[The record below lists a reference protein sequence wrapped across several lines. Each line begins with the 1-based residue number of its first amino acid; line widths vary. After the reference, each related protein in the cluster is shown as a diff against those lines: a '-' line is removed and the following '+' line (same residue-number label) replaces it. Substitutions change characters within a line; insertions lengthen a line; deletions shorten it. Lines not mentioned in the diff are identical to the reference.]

1 MYTTQQYKS
10 TWRYILEIILMTYI
24 LLYFYHSVQYNT
36 MQYNT
41 QVINPWPVKKAMW
54 KIRYL
59 CQDHE
64 TVFMLE
70 LWVLKNYN
78 ESL

>member
-1 MYTTQQYKS
+1 MYTVQQYKS
-10 TWRYILEIILMTYI
+10 TWRYILEIILITYI

-36 MQYNT
+36 MQYDT

-54 KIRYL
+54 ILRYL
-59 CQDHE
+59 CQDHV
-64 TVFMLE
+64 TVIMPE
-70 LWVLKNYN
+70 LWVMKNYN